1 MEVTAAAS
9 IEIAKPIDSV
19 FDYAVTSE
27 NIPRVFVG
35 YGPIPAVVSATV
47 RGDGVMRE
55 GATRTIENSDGSV
68 IDEAIIA
75 FVRPTRQAYRLPGG
89 FKKPFSFLVR
99 SAEGNWAFSS
109 TPSGGTRIDWDF
121 RFELTSPIAQPFGW
135 LLMRLFFQKA
145 MVRCLERLKD
155 QVS

>member
-1 MEVTAAAS
+1 MDVTAAAS
-9 IEIAKPIDSV
+9 IEIGKPIETV

-27 NIPRVFVG
+27 NIPRIFVG

-47 RGDGVMRE
+47 RGDGILRE

-68 IDEAIIA
+68 IDEAITA
-75 FVRPTRQAYRLPGG
+75 LVRPTRQAYRLPGG
-89 FKKPFSFLVR
+89 FKKPFSFIVR
-99 SAEGNWAFSS
+99 SAEGNWVFSQTS
-109 TPSGGTRIDWDF
+109 TGTRVDWSF
-121 RFELTSPIAQPFGW
+121 RFELTSPIARPFGW

-145 MVRCLERLKD
+145 MERCLARLKD